1 MSSLS
6 GFVVS
11 YLVNAVW
18 EVVLIFGAGWLVSRM
33 VKRVGPQAEHV
44 VWVSTLGLAIVT
56 PALPLLRWLPALL
69 YLPHAGSGSTSI
81 VVAAARGGGLLS
93 RNTYTLPEIFVVSL
107 LSLYFGAVI
116 YFAVRL
122 AWSLRST
129 VRLVRQARPLSLTT
143 EQEDAWSRCKL
154 VFSLDSARML
164 GSSRIAGPVTL
175 GLREPVLLVPSDF
188 AAECTEQDLLAA
200 LAHECA
206 HMKRRDFQK
215 NLFYEIASLL
225 LAFHPV
231 VWMLK
236 SYIAQTREMICDE
249 MATDSKDGLIDSRC
263 YTESLIRLATMVA
276 MGSRV
281 STGHAIGI
289 FDANILEKRIMM
301 MNLKKPRVISAL
313 KYGLVIP
320 GTVFLLSVAVG
331 GAAMA
336 VVIEPPASSQ
346 AVDQAQPYGQVYHIG
361 KDVKAPVLIS
371 DAQPQFPDDEKG
383 KKDKFNGTCLIGL
396 VVDSSGAVQNVHVK
410 HSLRPD
416 FDAKAV
422 EAVEQYRFKPAM
434 RVGEP
439 VAVALVVEVD
449 FVRR

>member
-1 MSSLS
+1 MSSFS

-18 EVVLIFGAGWLVSRM
+18 EVVLIAGAGWLVSRL
-33 VKRVGPQAEHV
+33 VKRVGAQAEHV
-44 VWVSTLGLAIVT
+44 VWVSTLGLAIFM
-56 PALPLLRWLPALL
+56 PALPLLRWLLALL
-69 YLPHAGSGSTSI
+69 YIPHAAGGSASI
-81 VVAAARGGGLLS
+81 VIAAAQGGRLIS
-93 RNTYTLPEIFVVSL
+93 RNVYTLPEIFVVSL

-129 VRLVRQARPLSLTT
+129 ARLLRQARHLSLTT
-143 EQEDAWSRCKL
+143 EQEDLWRSCKRA
-154 VFSLDSARML
+154 FSLDTARML

-206 HMKRRDFQK
+206 HMRRRDFQK

-236 SYIAQTREMICDE
+236 SHIAQTREMICDG
-249 MATDSKDGLIDSRC
+249 MATDGLIDSRR
-263 YTESLIRLATMVA
+263 YTESLLRLATMVA
-276 MGSRV
+276 VGSRAYP
-281 STGHAIGI
+281 SHAIGI

-301 MNLKKPRVISAL
+301 MNLKKPRVSSAL

-320 GTVFLLSVAVG
+320 AMVFLLSVAVG

-336 VVIEPPASSQ
+336 VVIEPPTSTQ
-346 AVDQAQPYGQVYHIG
+346 AADRAQPYGQVYHLG
-361 KDVKAPVLIS
+361 KDVIAPVVVWS
-371 DAQPQFPDDEKG
+371 VEPEYPEAARKA
-383 KKDKFNGTCLIGL
+383 KDKFGGTCLIGL
-396 VVDSSGAVQNVHVK
+396 VVDSSGMVHDVHVK
-410 HSLRPD
+410 RSLRPD
-416 FDAKAV
+416 FDANAV
-422 EAVEQYRFKPAM
+422 KTVEQYRFKPAT
-434 RVGEP
+434 RAGKP
-439 VAVALVVEVD
+439 VAVALNVEVN
-449 FVRR
+449 FQKF